1 MYTLH
6 PGPILYMFSPLG
18 SWQCCP
24 ERSYKPLDSRKWTTQ
39 IYSEATLSW
48 ARRLLWVLCQQSAQH
63 LACHPGCFLQ
73 FETCHLSICLPSAVT
88 FWKVPGHTCPSSPSQ
103 KLRREFLS
111 TISFLSFSKTKTNKQ
126 AKNPFL
132 GRLHK
137 YITTGRKCH
146 PPRHGR
152 SLAYLLTAQLRQSRS
167 SLSLCVSVSYR
178 E

>member
-1 MYTLH
+1 MCTLH
-6 PGPILYMFSPLG
+6 PGPILCMSSSLG

-24 ERSYKPLDSRKWTTQ
+24 ERSYKPLDSRKWATQ

-73 FETCHLSICLPSAVT
+73 FETCHLSIRLPLAVM
-88 FWKVPGHTCPSSPSQ
+88 FWKVPGHTCPSSRSQ

-111 TISFLSFSKTKTNKQ
+111 TISFLSFPKTKPTKQ
-126 AKNPFL
+126 TKTPFL
-132 GRLHK
+132 CRLHK

-146 PPRHGR
+146 PLRHGR
-152 SLAYLLTAQLRQSRS
+152 PSGLPLTAQLRQLRS